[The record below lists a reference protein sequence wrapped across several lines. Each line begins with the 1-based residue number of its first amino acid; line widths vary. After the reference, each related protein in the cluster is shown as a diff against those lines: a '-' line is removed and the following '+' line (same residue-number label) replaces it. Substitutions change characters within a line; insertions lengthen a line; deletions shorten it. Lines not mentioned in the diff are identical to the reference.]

1 MFADSTFFDVF
12 SFRLLRGD
20 PSTCLKEPRSIV
32 LTEEYARK
40 YFGGEDPI
48 GKSLKIEQDTNLSVV
63 TGVMEDIPANSHI
76 RPKMIGS
83 LNTLGISRSNNWV
96 NHNFYTY
103 VMLREGTDPRAF
115 EEGLYDMVIKYVG
128 PMVVQFMGIDMDQF
142 EAAGHSYGY
151 RIQKLT
157 DIHLHSDLQYEI
169 QPGGNPL
176 YVYIFLVAAILILA
190 IAGINFMN
198 LAIAQSSGRAREVGL
213 RKVVG
218 SGRMQIMSQFLTE
231 SVILS
236 LLALVVAVALVY
248 MLLPGYNNL
257 IHLQLEFDI
266 FSRSWIIPLLLVF
279 AILVGLAAGSYP
291 AFVLASFRPVSAL
304 SPEIKLSSGR
314 GGLRKLLIVLQFT
327 VTIIILV
334 CTVVVYRQLHFM
346 QDKETGFVKEN
357 ILLVHRSDVL
367 RENIDAFKQEV
378 TRHSNVLATANATD
392 IPSYQF
398 SDNAH
403 WLEGWDR
410 SEIFTLATT
419 YVSYGF
425 DQALGLELVQGRF
438 FNREI
443 PTDSSGVVINQA
455 TVRALGLEDPLNTRF
470 YQPGGE
476 NGEDFF
482 MPIIGVVKDFHFES
496 MQKEISPVAIHF
508 MRGNYE
514 GVLIIR
520 LGEGD
525 AAETVRFIQDTW
537 NAFSIDY
544 PFDNSWMNE
553 QFNSL
558 FATERKTGQL
568 LAGCWG

>member
-103 VMLREGTDPRAF
+103 VVLREGTDPRAF

-266 FSRSWIIPLLLVF
+266 FSRSWIIPLLLVV

-291 AFVLASFRPVSAL
+291 DFVN
-304 SPEIKLSSGR
+304 
-314 GGLRKLLIVLQFT
+314 
-327 VTIIILV
+327 
-334 CTVVVYRQLHFM
+334 C
-346 QDKETGFVKEN
+346 
-357 ILLVHRSDVL
+357 
-367 RENIDAFKQEV
+367 
-378 TRHSNVLATANATD
+378 
-392 IPSYQF
+392 
-398 SDNAH
+398 
-403 WLEGWDR
+403 
-410 SEIFTLATT
+410 
-419 YVSYGF
+419 
-425 DQALGLELVQGRF
+425 
-438 FNREI
+438 
-443 PTDSSGVVINQA
+443 
-455 TVRALGLEDPLNTRF
+455 
-470 YQPGGE
+470 
-476 NGEDFF
+476 
-482 MPIIGVVKDFHFES
+482 
-496 MQKEISPVAIHF
+496 
-508 MRGNYE
+508 
-514 GVLIIR
+514 
-520 LGEGD
+520 
-525 AAETVRFIQDTW
+525 
-537 NAFSIDY
+537 
-544 PFDNSWMNE
+544 
-553 QFNSL
+553 
-558 FATERKTGQL
+558 
-568 LAGCWG
+568 